1 MSSSPVAQSSDAKRS
16 RMDGR
21 RFALGFISLML
32 LILVVAFG
40 LRAKRIHDWN
50 AAGGGRVVEGVTL
63 PVVHR

>member
-1 MSSSPVAQSSDAKRS
+1 MSATPMDESKSSKRS

-32 LILVVAFG
+32 LILAVAFG

-50 AAGGGRVVEGVTL
+50 AAGGSHVVEGVTL